1 MMNDTG
7 STMNE
12 SPVGTKKLELEM
24 MEFSFS
30 EYFDV
35 DSISSTCCLVW
46 RLISMK
52 FSTAF
57 CSLIVGFSRSI
68 HRMSSYPSSSKSL
81 GSALRMILL
90 YCLR

>member
-1 MMNDTG
+1 MMA
-7 STMNE
+7 
-12 SPVGTKKLELEM
+12 
-24 MEFSFS
+24 FSVS

-57 CSLIVGFSRSI
+57 CSLIVGRSMSI
-68 HRMSSYPSSSKSL
+68 HRMSS
-81 GSALRMILL
+81 
-90 YCLR
+90 

>member
-7 STMNE
+7 STMNV

-24 MEFSFS
+24 MAFSFS

-46 RLISMK
+46 RLISLK
-52 FSTAF
+52 FSTGF
-57 CSLIVGFSRSI
+57 CSLMVDWSMSI
-68 HRMSSYPSSSKSL
+68 HRMSS
-81 GSALRMILL
+81 
-90 YCLR
+90 

>member
-7 STMNE
+7 STRKL
-12 SPVGTKKLELEM
+12 SPVGTKKFELEM
-24 MEFSFS
+24 MAFSVS

-35 DSISSTCCLVW
+35 DSISSTCWRVW

-57 CSLIVGFSRSI
+57 CSLIVGRNMSI
-68 HRMSSYPSSSKSL
+68 HRMSS
-81 GSALRMILL
+81 
-90 YCLR
+90 

>member
-1 MMNDTG
+1 MRNSALRTETSTPSLEMMNDTG
-7 STMNE
+7 STMNV

-24 MEFSFS
+24 MAFSFS

-57 CSLIVGFSRSI
+57 CSLMVGRSMSI
-68 HRMSSYPSSSKSL
+68 HRMSS
-81 GSALRMILL
+81 
-90 YCLR
+90 

>member
-1 MMNDTG
+1 MRNSALRTETSTPSLEMMNETG
-7 STMNE
+7 STRND

-24 MEFSFS
+24 MAFSVS

-57 CSLIVGFSRSI
+57 CSLMVGNSMSI
-68 HRMSSYPSSSKSL
+68 HRMSS
-81 GSALRMILL
+81 
-90 YCLR
+90 

>member
-7 STMNE
+7 ATMNE
-12 SPVGTKKLELEM
+12 SPVGTQKLELEM

-57 CSLIVGFSRSI
+57 CSLIVGSNMSI
-68 HRMSSYPSSSKSL
+68 HRMSS
-81 GSALRMILL
+81 
-90 YCLR
+90 